1 MEIECPNCGFDD
13 CYHNGSCYE
22 CPDCGYTWT
31 DDDDEEDEDDDW
43 WLFVSHFQNAFEK
56 KTN

>member
-13 CYHNGSCYE
+13 CYFNGTCYE

-31 DDDDEEDEDDDW
+31 DKDDDENDW
-43 WLFVSHFQNAFEK
+43 
-56 KTN
+56 